1 MTSSEQ
7 EQSQRVNREILSRLL
22 ILHNQKKVKED
33 LRRVLEARAEAL
45 EMQNQIKNEAEQ
57 KASIPEIGSNI
68 RKSLNL

>member
-57 KASIPEIGSNI
+57 KGPTPE
-68 RKSLNL
+68 